1 MLTIAMTAPT
11 PMTMPNMVKPARSRF
26 RLSTRNAVMTVN
38 CIKATIVV
46 LLHDCRPWSRSN
58 VLDDLP
64 ILHEKLAGSV
74 VRNIAFVCHQH
85 NGHAIS
91 AIQIRQNGHD
101 FAARRTIQIAG
112 WFVGKEEGWASDQR
126 PGNGHPLLL
135 AAGKLGWMVLLS
147 TG

>member
-1 MLTIAMTAPT
+1 
-11 PMTMPNMVKPARSRF
+11 MVKPARSRF

-46 LLHDCRPWSRSN
+46 LLHDCRPWSGSN
-58 VLDDLP
+58 VLDDLS
-64 ILHEKLAGSV
+64 ILHEELAGSV
-74 VRNIAFVCHQH
+74 VRNIAFVSHQY
-85 NGHAIS
+85 NGRAIS
-91 AIQIRQNGHD
+91 TIQIRQNGHD
-101 FAARRTIQIAG
+101 FPAGRTIQIAG

-126 PGNGHPLLL
+126 PSNGHPLLL